1 MVRVSESL
9 IQKKWDEQEEE
20 RKINYLE
27 TFMHNANEYA
37 LSLERRIKNL
47 EKHNRTFLVL
57 NVTATMSII
66 FVAAALVL
74 LA

>member
-1 MVRVSESL
+1 MTD
-9 IQKKWDEQEEE
+9 QE

-27 TFMHNANEYA
+27 EFVHNGNEYA
-37 LSLERRIKNL
+37 LSLERRIMNL

-57 NVTATMSII
+57 NVTGLMSIV
-66 FVAAALVL
+66 FVVAALVL

>member
-1 MVRVSESL
+1 MTDNPGEIESM
-9 IQKKWDEQEEE
+9 DDQEYR

-27 TFMHNANEYA
+27 TFIHNENSYA
-37 LSLERRIKNL
+37 LSLERRVTEL

-57 NVTATMSII
+57 NIASIMCVIFIAAT
-66 FVAAALVL
+66 LVL

>member
-1 MVRVSESL
+1 MTD
-9 IQKKWDEQEEE
+9 QE

-27 TFMHNANEYA
+27 TFVHNGNEYA
-37 LSLERRIKNL
+37 LSLERRIMDL

-57 NVTATMSII
+57 NVAGLMSI
-66 FVAAALVL
+66 VLVVSALVL